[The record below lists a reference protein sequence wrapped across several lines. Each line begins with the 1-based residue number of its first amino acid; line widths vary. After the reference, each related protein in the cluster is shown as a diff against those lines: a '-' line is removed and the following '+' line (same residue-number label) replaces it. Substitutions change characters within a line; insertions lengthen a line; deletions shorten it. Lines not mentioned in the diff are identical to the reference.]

1 MAGRRSLGVETI
13 SISHD
18 DPLRD
23 LFEACKHGDVSRVSL
38 RYTYTGILC
47 TYFAFLAAFVPDLIH
62 ATHPYTKQHSDSLP
76 GDNLSL
82 PGEAVGDTAERE
94 RPGHGWQEE
103 LSSSLCCRSSAA

>member
-1 MAGRRSLGVETI
+1 METI

-76 GDNLSL
+76 G
-82 PGEAVGDTAERE
+82 EAVGDTAERE
-94 RPGHGWQEE
+94 RPGHGWQEK
-103 LSSSLCCRSSAA
+103 LSSSLCCRSSAV